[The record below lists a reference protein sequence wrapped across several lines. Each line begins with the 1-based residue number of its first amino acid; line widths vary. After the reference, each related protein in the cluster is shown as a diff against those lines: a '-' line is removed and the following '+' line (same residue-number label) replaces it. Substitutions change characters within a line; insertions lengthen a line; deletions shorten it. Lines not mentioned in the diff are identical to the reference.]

1 MRHGVVGLIVVVL
14 LAGLPASAEE
24 GATQPATPSAANEPY
39 EPSLGDFMAL
49 QQMRHIKL
57 WFAGRAHNW
66 PLADYEVDRLKGG
79 FDEVSRLLGGD
90 TVEKA
95 VSGAIAALEKAVEA
109 KDRSAFTRAF
119 DELTAGCN
127 GCHQTLDHAYIR
139 IRRPSLFPYSD
150 QAVAPKK

>member
-1 MRHGVVGLIVVVL
+1 MRNYFAGLILAAV
-14 LAGLPASAEE
+14 LAGPQANAEE
-24 GATQPATPSAANEPY
+24 SAAQQATEPAANEGY
-39 EPSLGDFMAL
+39 EPSLGDIMAR

-57 WFAGRAHNW
+57 WFAGRARNW

-79 FDEVSRLLGGD
+79 FEDVSRLLGGD

-95 VSGAIAALEKAVEA
+95 VGGAIGALEKAVEA
-109 KDRSAFTRAF
+109 KDRSAFARAF

-139 IRRPSLFPYSD
+139 IQRPVRFPYGD
-150 QAVAPKK
+150 QAVAPEK

>member
-1 MRHGVVGLIVVVL
+1 MRNCFVGLIVVAL
-14 LAGLPASAEE
+14 LAGPQASAEE
-24 GATQPATPSAANEPY
+24 EATQPATPSAASEPY
-39 EPSLGDFMAL
+39 EPSLGDFMVS

-57 WFAGRAHNW
+57 WFAGHARNW

-95 VSGAIAALEKAVEA
+95 VGGAIAALEKAVEA

-139 IRRPSLFPYSD
+139 IRRPSRFPYSD
-150 QAVAPKK
+150 QAVAPEK

>member
-1 MRHGVVGLIVVVL
+1 MRNGFAGLIIVTLLVGLS
-14 LAGLPASAEE
+14 ANAEE
-24 GATQPATPSAANEPY
+24 GPTQPAAPSAANEPY
-39 EPSLGDFMAL
+39 EPSLGDFMVS

-57 WFAGRAHNW
+57 WFAGRARNW

-79 FDEVSRLLGGD
+79 FDEVSRVLGGD

-95 VSGAIAALEKAVEA
+95 VGGAIAALEKAVEA

-150 QAVAPKK
+150 QTVAPEK